1 MDQTKYSTLM
11 STLQE
16 IPDPRKARGRR
27 YTWSFLLTLMC
38 AGLASGQQTAHAIA
52 HWVTLHAQELQA
64 CLQSESSGIPSES
77 TLRRVLRRIDIQKLE
92 YHLAHYADRLAAQ
105 VPATDA
111 PDVSSHQRWQGQAID
126 GKAVRG
132 AQRHGQKLHLVSL
145 VRHDNAMVLAQVKV
159 DDKSN
164 EITAAPRL
172 LKDRDLRNVVITMDA
187 LLTQRDLAQQIVEQR
202 GHYLLIVKENQGNLY
217 RAIVLLFD
225 KPPWLKHERA
235 RMYHRCQTFDTG
247 HGRFETRTLESSP
260 ALSKYLDWPGVGQV
274 LRRQCKRL
282 NRKTG
287 EVSFETTYGIT
298 SLRPEQATVMQLEAL
313 WRGHWTIENRVHR
326 VRDVT
331 MGEDACQI
339 HTTDAPQV
347 LAALRNAILN
357 VLRSRGWTN
366 IADAF
371 RHYAASVSR
380 ALDLIGATPARL

>member
-1 MDQTKYSTLM
+1 MDQEKYSTLLA
-11 STLQE
+11 TLQE
-16 IPDPRKARGRR
+16 IPDPRQARGRR
-27 YTWSFLLTLMC
+27 YAWSFLLTLIC
-38 AGLASGQQTAHAIA
+38 AALASGQQTGHAIA
-52 HWVTLHAQELQA
+52 HWVTLHAHELQVPV
-64 CLQSESSGIPSES
+64 QSEPSGVPSES

-92 YHLAHYADRLAAQ
+92 YHLAHYADRLAAPL
-105 VPATDA
+105 PAADA
-111 PDVSSHQRWQGQAID
+111 PAGSSHPRWQGQAID

-132 AQRHGQKLHLVSL
+132 VQRHGQKLHLVSL
-145 VRHDNAMVLAQVKV
+145 VRHDDAMVLAQVKV

-164 EITAAPRL
+164 EITAVPRL
-172 LKDRDLRNVVITMDA
+172 LEHRDLQGIVITMDA
-187 LLTQRDLAQQIVEQR
+187 LLTQRELAQQIVNQQ
-202 GHYLLIVKENQGNLY
+202 GHYLLVVKQNQGNLY
-217 RAIVLLFD
+217 RAIELLFN

-235 RMYHRCQTFDTG
+235 TMYQRCRTFDKG
-247 HGRFETRTLESSP
+247 HGRLETRVLESSP
-260 ALSKYLDWPGVGQV
+260 ALSNYLNWPGIGQV
-274 LRRQCKRL
+274 LRRQCKRV

-287 EVSFETTYGIT
+287 EVSLETTYGIT
-298 SLRPEQATVMQLEAL
+298 SLRFEHATAMQLEAL

-371 RHYAASVSR
+371 RYHAASVSR
-380 ALDLIGATPARL
+380 ALDLIGAAPARL

>member
-11 STLQE
+11 ATLQE
-16 IPDPRKARGRR
+16 IPDPRKARGQR
-27 YTWSFLLTLMC
+27 YTWSFLLTLVC

-64 CLQSESSGIPSES
+64 SLQSESSGVPSES

-92 YHLAHYADRLAAQ
+92 YHLTHYADRLATR
-105 VPATDA
+105 VPAADT
-111 PDVSSHQRWQGQAID
+111 PDVSSDQRWQGQAID

-164 EITAAPRL
+164 EITAVPRL

-187 LLTQRDLAQQIVEQR
+187 LLTQRDLAQQIVDQR

-217 RAIVLLFD
+217 RAIALLFD

-235 RMYHRCQTFDTG
+235 KMYHRCQTLDKG
-247 HGRFETRTLESSP
+247 HGRFETRILESSP

-274 LRRQCKRL
+274 LRRQCKRV
-282 NRKTG
+282 NCKTG
-287 EVSFETTYGIT
+287 EVSIETTYGIT
-298 SLRPEQATVMQLEAL
+298 SLRPEQATVRQLEAL

-357 VLRSRGWTN
+357 VLRSHGWTN
-366 IADAF
+366 IVDAF
-371 RHYAASVSR
+371 RYHAASVTR
-380 ALDLIGATPARL
+380 ALDLIGAAPARL